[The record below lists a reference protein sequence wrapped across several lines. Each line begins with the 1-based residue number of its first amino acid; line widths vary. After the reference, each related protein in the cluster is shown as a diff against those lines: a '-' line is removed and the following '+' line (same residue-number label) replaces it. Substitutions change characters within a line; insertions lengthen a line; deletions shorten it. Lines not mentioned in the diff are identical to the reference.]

1 MADNRPFK
9 YFDSQTSKFN
19 DDDVKDQI
27 RFQVS
32 RNNVKEPI
40 NKGKKKVFNP
50 ISLLL
55 ADPTLGPSLWMKKA
69 QYNKKI
75 ADGRRDLIT
84 DEEKLLE
91 LPACVMLT
99 WLIKIDLYNTEQTL
113 HKDQEQELCL

>member
-40 NKGKKKVFNP
+40 SKGKEKVFL
-50 ISLLL
+50 SL
-55 ADPTLGPSLWMKKA
+55 
-69 QYNKKI
+69 I
-75 ADGRRDLIT
+75 HI
-84 DEEKLLE
+84 
-91 LPACVMLT
+91 
-99 WLIKIDLYNTEQTL
+99 
-113 HKDQEQELCL
+113 